1 MLLTKERDLVMKM
14 TGVEEYLMTKM
25 AVVEEHL
32 MMKMAVV
39 DDQLMMKTELLEP
52 LTQTQHFHPAL
63 VLHSSAEVAF
73 SSSSL
78 TGSWPHS
85 LLSSHIL
92 QFHVAHTHM
101 LDAFKAESVWPACRS
116 VFRFTI
122 GFPD

>member
-52 LTQTQHFHPAL
+52 LTQTQHFHPTQ
-63 VLHSSAEVAF
+63 VLHSYSAEVTF

-85 LLSSHIL
+85 LLSSHDTSRY
-92 QFHVAHTHM
+92 QCC
-101 LDAFKAESVWPACRS
+101 DAATTSPEPSSYPSVSCGSHSHA
-116 VFRFTI
+116 
-122 GFPD
+122 